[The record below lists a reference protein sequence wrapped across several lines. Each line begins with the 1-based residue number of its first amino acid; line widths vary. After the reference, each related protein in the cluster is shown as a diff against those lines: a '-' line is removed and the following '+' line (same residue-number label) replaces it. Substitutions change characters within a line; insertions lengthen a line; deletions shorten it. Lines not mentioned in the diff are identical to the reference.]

1 MYTIGLIPWET
12 SFFGIV
18 TLPRPAV
25 PFGPVIV
32 KETVVMVGLFDVI
45 VALDICELVTF
56 PLTAKSTMAPLSVV
70 TGTVVAEVVGVGDGV
85 FVGVGVGV
93 RVAIGV

>member
-1 MYTIGLIPWET
+1 M

-18 TLPRPAV
+18 ILPRPAV
-25 PFGPVIV
+25 PLGPVIL

-56 PLTAKSTMAPLSVV
+56 PLMARSTMAPLPVV

-85 FVGVGVGV
+85 GV
-93 RVAIGV
+93 RVALGV